1 MPISPADDALT
12 NNSAGHSQEPI
23 KPERLPKDGQAL
35 MVNHIVVIDDEAI
48 IRDSLKQLLE
58 LEGYRVSCYTSATTA
73 LDRLGREFAGIV
85 ISDINMPHMDGL
97 ALLQQVQN
105 FDSELPVVL
114 LTGYADV
121 AMAVSAMH
129 KGAYDFLEKP
139 INEDLLDCVARA
151 LEKRRLVLENRQLK
165 DQVEQS
171 LAQNRGPGVRILGDT
186 PAMHEMLQLL
196 NAVVDTPADVL
207 IHGETGTGKE
217 LVARFLHDHSQR
229 RDANFLALNCAAI
242 PENLIES
249 ELFGAKKGAFTGAT
263 EDRVGKFEFANGGT
277 VFLDEI
283 EAMPLA
289 MQAKLLRVLEERK
302 VTPVG
307 SNEIIELDIRIVAAT
322 KIDLLALADKGE
334 FRADLYYRLNLVM
347 VEIPPLR
354 SRKADIPLLFKHF
367 TSIAANRFH
376 KPLCALDGDS
386 QQQLLSYDWPGNVRE
401 LRNVA
406 ERHVL
411 LGTGIKLNTT
421 TEIPSI
427 DSDLSLAEKVAFY
440 EQSVIEDALRQNSGS
455 VKKTLELL
463 KLPRKTFYD
472 KMAKYGLERSNYI
485 QD

>member
-1 MPISPADDALT
+1 MSIPPAD
-12 NNSAGHSQEPI
+12 NSMAKNSGSDTQNGEI
-23 KPERLPKDGQAL
+23 QADQAL
-35 MVNHIVVIDDEAI
+35 MVNHIAVIDDEAI

-58 LEGYRVSCYTSATTA
+58 LEGYRVTCFTSALTA
-73 LDRLGREFAGIV
+73 LDRLGRDFAGIV

-97 ALLQQVQN
+97 ALLQQVQS

-121 AMAVSAMH
+121 AMAVDAMH

-139 INEDLLDCVARA
+139 INENLLDCVARA
-151 LEKRRLVLENRQLK
+151 LDKRRLVLENRLLK
-165 DQVEQS
+165 EQVEQS
-171 LAQNRGPGVRILGDT
+171 KAQSRGPGVRILGDT

-229 RDANFLALNCAAI
+229 RDANFMALNCAAI

-263 EDRVGKFEFANGGT
+263 EDRAGKFEFANGGT

-283 EAMPLA
+283 EAMPMA

-307 SNEIIELDIRIVAAT
+307 SNDTVELDIRIVAAT
-322 KIDLLALADKGE
+322 KIDLLELADRGE

-367 TSIAANRFH
+367 SSIAANRFH
-376 KPLCALDGDS
+376 KPLRALDGDS
-386 QQQLLSYDWPGNVRE
+386 QQQLLNYDWPGNVRE

-411 LGTGIKLNTT
+411 LGTGIQLNTT

-485 QD
+485 KD